1 MKAAVLCEQ
10 PGDLVIEDLK
20 IDTPG
25 PQEVLIQTVGAGLC
39 HSDLHFM
46 EGLFRSKLPA
56 VMGHESA
63 GIVQSVGRDVT
74 YVKPGDH
81 VVACLSI
88 FCGQCRQCLSG
99 NPHRCSNTRATSRG
113 RDDEP
118 RLQRHDGTPVD
129 QMARLGGFA
138 EEMLIHQN
146 GIVKVTE
153 DVSLEKACLIGCGVT
168 TGFGAAVKT
177 AAVPVGATVCVI
189 GCGGIGLSAIQ
200 GARVAGASRII
211 AVDMSAE
218 KLETAKVMGATDTL
232 NASETDDVVAAVK
245 ELTKGGVEYSFEAI
259 GLKQTA
265 EQAFEMLAVGG
276 TATIVGMVPS
286 NTKLEIRGIDF
297 LSEKKLQ
304 GSMMGSNQF
313 RTDIPQMIDLY
324 LNGRLLLDEMVSA
337 TIDLEQVNEGYAW
350 MKEGTVARTVISF

>member
-46 EGLFRSKLPA
+46 EGLFRSKVPA